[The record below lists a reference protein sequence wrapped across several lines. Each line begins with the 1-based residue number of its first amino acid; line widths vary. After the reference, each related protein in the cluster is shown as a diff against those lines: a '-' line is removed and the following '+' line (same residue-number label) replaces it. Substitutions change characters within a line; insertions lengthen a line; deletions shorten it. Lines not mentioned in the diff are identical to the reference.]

1 MRSSLFNLTCIIFE
15 GKIIYLIIKI
25 LMFSIHVMISKDFYH
40 MKYFAGKNQH
50 QSSVNRDSL
59 CNRAQ
64 GSNFVVGGSVG

>member
-50 QSSVNRDSL
+50 QSSVNRD
-59 CNRAQ
+59 
-64 GSNFVVGGSVG
+64 